1 VATEINA
8 SQVKALRDRTGLG
21 FMQCK
26 KALQEALLEVAKPVN
41 DQILLN
47 KAEDILRQNGLKFA
61 DRKADR
67 LTSQGRIGA
76 AVDPKDAR
84 GVLVELDCE
93 SDFVARNEDFGALLD
108 EICRHLLAASP
119 LPENPE
125 ALLAQP
131 LAGAPGTTVEARVKA
146 GIAKIG
152 ENIRLKRFLRY
163 DPPEGSRTGFYVHP
177 PGRIAVLMEL
187 SGVPGEKAAVADVL
201 LKDLCMHVAATNP
214 LALAPEEIDPTTLVR
229 EEAIYRVQA
238 REKPP
243 QVAEKIVKGKLEAF
257 FSERCLLRQQ
267 FVKDNTVHVQAHVQA
282 TLPGARVRRFT
293 RYEISA

>member
-1 VATEINA
+1 MALEINA

-26 KALQEALLEVAKPVN
+26 EALQEGGGDVE
-41 DQILLN
+41 
-47 KAEDILRQNGLKFA
+47 KAVDILRQKGLKSA
-61 DRKADR
+61 DKKADR

-76 AVDPKDAR
+76 AVDPQSGR

-93 SDFVARNEDFGALLD
+93 SDFVARNEDFGALV
-108 EICRHLLAASP
+108 EGICRHLLAASP
-119 LPENPE
+119 LPGSPE
-125 ALLAQP
+125 ALLSQP
-131 LAGAPGTTVEARVKA
+131 LLGAPQTTVEAQVKA
-146 GIAKIG
+146 AIAKIG

-163 DPPEGSRTGFYVHP
+163 DPPASSRAGFYVHP

-187 SGVPGEKAAVADVL
+187 SGVPSGQSAAADSL

-214 LALAPEEIDPTTLVR
+214 LALAPGEIPPETLAR
-229 EEAIYRVQA
+229 EEAVYRVQA

-257 FSERCLLRQQ
+257 FAERCLLRQQ
-267 FVKDNTVHVQAHVQA
+267 FVKDNTVTVQAHVHA
-282 TLPGARVRRFT
+282 TLPGAAVHRFT
-293 RYEISA
+293 RYEIGA